1 MKKFTL
7 QFDSKNEMF
16 IGEFKKTPREFIKF
30 LKEKGFLEKVT
41 PLFIDEM
48 PETFDGGINIDP
60 DANTED
66 TYKVFFYLE
75 VKATETMKISIQE
88 YLSRDIDINDED
100 NELEFN
106 ILIPK
111 NSKFVKK
118 ADDQEIIFDFSDE

>member
-41 PLFIDEM
+41 PLFIEEL

-66 TYKVFFYLE
+66 AYRLFFYLE
-75 VKATETMKISIQE
+75 VKATKTMKISIQE
-88 YLSRDIDINDED
+88 YLSRDIEINDED
-100 NELEFN
+100 DELEFD
-106 ILIPK
+106 ILVPK
-111 NSKFVKK
+111 KSKFIETANKK
-118 ADDQEIIFDFSDE
+118 EIVFDFSNE

>member
-7 QFDSKNEMF
+7 QFDPKNEMF
-16 IGEFKKTPREFIKF
+16 MGEFKKTQREFIEF

-41 PLFIDEM
+41 QLFIDEM
-48 PETFDGGINIDP
+48 PETFDGEINIDP
-60 DANTED
+60 DANTKD

-75 VKATETMKISIQE
+75 VKATKTMKISIQE

-100 NELEFN
+100 NELEFD

-118 ADDQEIIFDFSDE
+118 ADDQEIIFDFND